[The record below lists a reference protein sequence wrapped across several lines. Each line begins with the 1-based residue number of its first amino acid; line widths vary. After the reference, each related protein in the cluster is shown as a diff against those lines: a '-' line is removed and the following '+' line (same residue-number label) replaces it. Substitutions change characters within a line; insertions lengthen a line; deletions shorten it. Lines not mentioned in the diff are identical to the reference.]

1 LPLYWLTPLKVNRL
15 NEKMTRSIC
24 LANAFSS
31 RIDVPDAEENHL
43 SQINRNTT
51 IRELPV
57 STLAFAI
64 YPHIQQS
71 AWHICTT

>member
-1 LPLYWLTPLKVNRL
+1 
-15 NEKMTRSIC
+15 MTRRFC
-24 LANAFSS
+24 LANVFSS
-31 RIDVPDAEENHL
+31 HDVPDAEENHL

-64 YPHIQQS
+64 HPHIQRS

>member
-1 LPLYWLTPLKVNRL
+1 
-15 NEKMTRSIC
+15 
-24 LANAFSS
+24 
-31 RIDVPDAEENHL
+31 VPDAEENHL